1 MSHDHDHDHAPAKG
15 REHESGAPSEHEIL
29 SRAMQ
34 ELLEAK
40 GVITAEQIRR
50 RMEQFE
56 EDFPDRGAQVIAR
69 AWTDPAFKKRLLA
82 DGKAACA
89 EFGIDLEADRLIAV
103 ENTPEVHNV
112 VVCTLCSCYPRALL
126 GMPPTWYKSENY
138 RKRVVRDPR
147 SVLKEFGT
155 ALPDSVTVRVHDS
168 NADMRYVVIPMRPEG
183 TEGWSEQKLAGIL
196 TRDALVGVTVAS
208 AGGSGKGSPR
218 AESARGRRPDR
229 ATRDRRK
236 PSRRARGR

>member
-1 MSHDHDHDHAPAKG
+1 MSHDHDHPDDERGPPSDH
-15 REHESGAPSEHEIL
+15 EVL

-34 ELLEAK
+34 ELLEER
-40 GVITAEQIRR
+40 GVITAEQVRA
-50 RMEQFE
+50 RMEQFDK
-56 EDFPDRGAQVIAR
+56 DFPARGARVIAH
-69 AWTDPAFKKRLLA
+69 AWVDPEFKQRLLA

-147 SVLKEFGT
+147 AVLKEFGT
-155 ALPDSVTVRVHDS
+155 VLPENVTVRVHDS
-168 NADMRYVVIPMRPEG
+168 NADMRYVVVPMRPKG
-183 TEGWSEQKLAGIL
+183 TEGWDEEQLASIL
-196 TRDALVGVTVAS
+196 TRDTLVGVALP
-208 AGGSGKGSPR
+208 KI
-218 AESARGRRPDR
+218 
-229 ATRDRRK
+229 
-236 PSRRARGR
+236 